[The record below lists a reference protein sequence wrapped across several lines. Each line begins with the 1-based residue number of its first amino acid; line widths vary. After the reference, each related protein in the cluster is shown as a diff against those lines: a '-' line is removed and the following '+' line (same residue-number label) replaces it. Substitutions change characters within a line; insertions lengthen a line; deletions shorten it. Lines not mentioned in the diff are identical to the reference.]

1 MVEATG
7 EDSENSSEPLID
19 DIGSILREWY
29 DITPQQILL
38 GRRYRDFDTIT
49 KLCDQLDRAR
59 KQLIIGNLSESE
71 LKDVR
76 KSSELAIDQGN
87 KILSGDMIV
96 RSEEKRGAVMNGEDS
111 PCDISAAQA
120 MVATLQEE
128 TAAAAKDSLHH
139 LLVDVKQF
147 TNASKEPTT
156 LVIYLITK
164 TKGSV
169 SIDRL
174 TESYEISLNAQGS
187 LESLHVKLRTAA
199 LFGNFTST
207 DIGKTA
213 AADTEASLIIEA
225 RRAFVPIPLNSM
237 GDPNS
242 ATVSMDS
249 LALSTPFNAAHK
261 ETILRENKGP
271 TRFSMIGDTFK
282 GSVKNAFKSP
292 SKKSPTKGPYG
303 MNSLQETFESPSTGE
318 PRLSTTSSMTPPGKP
333 FYRLVAVGVVSVTK
347 LMQQEGEV
355 DTEVQLWTPSLVPNP
370 NPQNKGED
378 WHEIIRD
385 LFPSKKGSYDRTS
398 TLPKVQV
405 GLKPYIGDDAGTL
418 ICTKPTQLSGVTL
431 IPKIGFSGAPTKT
444 RNDVYLTIDR
454 ATLPDKAVLSRAN
467 GGNTGF
473 SPRSDLN
480 SVYVKLEVR
489 DHKGATIANTIQS
502 CSNGQP
508 TSAYETTAVGRN
520 EAWNETIRVNI
531 SPEDVKGAHL
541 HMSLSDA
548 PHSAFAVCHLPLW
561 HENAFVRDGNHD
573 LLLYKM
579 EEGMYGALPD
589 ANRRGGYLTVNHEA
603 KRNGVSRDEALTR
616 PLSTLRVKTYLCSTR
631 MSQDKIIFGL
641 LNWKNQ
647 EQADVAHNLKQLLFI
662 PEIEIVKQLYEV
674 FDSLFSI
681 MVQHSENETFEGLGF
696 MAIVHV
702 LAIVH
707 DRRYNKTLGPLVDK
721 YAEERF
727 NFPSATPCLIKTF
740 VRLLVATDGPSANK
754 LNKTLKVTNLML
766 KFIVKGRSQ
775 QMEKQADIG
784 ITNGSAGFGNDLN
797 AFFKALNNLMQSKE
811 TVLVGSKALAAHNF
825 VSWLPELT
833 PILSTE
839 RIVEQAVD
847 FMDAMTNAR
856 GQLILHK
863 NLILIHL
870 ASLDLFSKEKGAL
883 LHNTPRWLAGQ
894 WGAIDDGLSTSVQY
908 RDQVRLCCTV
918 MRTQMEDLD
927 DSNLQN
933 QHLPNIIDSYL
944 KLLSMPKLER
954 KGTLSPL
961 FPRTYPFPVKLT
973 DGETGYF
980 DEALVELAAVLAA
993 FSESEHGL
1001 QLDRIAPNNEDL
1013 AELIHKLLKVIESIL
1028 KAEAFPKAWLSTF
1041 VYHHKSALHT
1051 LDQVGV
1057 VLLNELKPNEE
1068 ELVNGALFLDQ
1079 LYKLWFNTLF
1089 KVLTS
1094 DALTIE
1100 TFAQQKRRAVWNIGG
1115 DVRKEGANLLYKI
1128 WYDLGWPTVEDE
1140 RERFGLERMGGFQ
1153 VQFGDLIPHVLELC
1167 MHVHEDL
1174 QRTGLEII
1182 KSMICSELQLEE
1194 SVTGIQDRMIVA
1206 LEGLFAT
1213 KKLVDVRDEWLYDL
1227 NREFQ
1232 VDPKKEEVEQMLGKI
1247 QDLVELLQAVYVD
1260 NVDEAGQL
1268 INRLELMEFFKDL
1281 GKTDTFVKYVH
1292 QLADVLAAAGNFT
1305 EAGLAIKK
1313 HAELYDWNDS
1323 EIVEAE
1329 KELALPTQTMAE
1341 RKEELYKKMIE
1352 RFEQGHS
1359 WALALVCYEELAA
1372 YYREHIFHF
1381 GKLGKTQVRI
1391 GACYEEIAKPERL
1404 LTKFFHVALGGFGYS
1419 NLQKKDGIHHGKP
1432 GEDFGPF
1439 SDRLKEMYPDARM
1452 VDDISGYEDVEGK
1465 YFQIRPAYPLLT
1477 LQEDWLKR
1485 GKISAQT
1492 KDYLMTRNC
1501 KQFWTWSEKDTSG
1514 PIDEHS
1520 STKFVFFVE
1529 DAFPTI
1535 SRHSEVTHTCEVF
1548 LDAIE
1553 TSIERTLMVTRRI
1566 AAREKS
1572 WISKKDG
1579 LSLNAL
1585 VKALKF
1591 EVDPQPGAL
1600 VHTRVLIPLPEQDE
1614 EVVLDVHHQVLK
1626 TALIDLAV
1634 AIHRVLSKLE
1644 QSDDSI
1650 ARASA
1655 ASLRGQFEKT
1665 FAPEVHFI
1673 APKVVEMA
1681 DQTQSSAYSLS
1692 ILTSADFLHYKKS
1705 KEKDNRQSNH
1715 SVLGPLVSMNN
1726 KGAQPSMKSSNSSRD
1741 DASVKTDSSKLSRFS
1756 KLFGGGGR
1764 KEDSSIEVSSMIG
1777 HSSTMK
1783 TKRGPPV
1790 AMKNAGNTKGL
1801 SRRQSDA
1808 GSTKSSRR
1816 SLDFGSIKESFG
1828 FGRGRS
1834 NSNATHQTQEAITDD
1849 GNSDWVSEST
1859 NYGRGN
1865 KRFAS
1870 DSINN
1875 DSLNFTDGGQFV
1887 NRSRYISDS
1896 IMRGASTQASIAPV
1910 YRASVTASNSQY
1922 SIYSYSPL
1930 FPTRHLANTLLQGRG
1945 SAGGFDGGLQRG
1957 IESGFVMGEVVGDD
1971 EEDLDGPVME
1981 NTYFRCLVYDGQD
1994 SSQLNDSQ
2002 IGDEKSDV
2010 DGPAMESERSDIG
2023 GPAIEDEESDIDG
2036 PAMDNDEPYIRE
2048 QDADLQDSS
2057 VIHDSQY
2064 PYVRGAKKT
2073 NYLAEESPD
2082 LAAIAEEA
2090 EQDAAFERESQR
2102 IYDSLRSPVEVTAPP
2117 EFDINALI
2125 RERGGL
2131 GLGILEPSSV
2141 NTQAPAPARFPVNST
2156 VLEPPSRVSIFAGI
2170 FDCMRPAPAPATR
2183 VETDSSRNLV
2193 DGEECE
2199 LSVEVEEKERDPL
2212 LPPVPQIR
2220 VETGSS
2226 RNVVDGERQAPA
2238 EAGREIGALF
2248 DAQDGVMMIM
2258 TEDGPIT
2265 FETWCEQD
2273 DRDQEEARHD
2283 ALVEDVIRGC
2293 RELNLPHLIFIE
2305 LAGDTWQEKVR
2316 AYNEYRSMIHANC
2329 GLDPLIEFRKPK
2341 WARAPYLPHVELADG
2356 TDFNDAWDGTKMIMH
2371 EEGPLTLQQWD
2382 DYQKH
2387 LERGRGLAVAWT
2399 MKGRNDAAPPT
2410 RRGSPSMGSPVVD
2423 DPMAQDMDPQE
2434 AQSFPSSYGPGMHN
2448 ECYGNEFYHNNRHV
2462 DEESFEQYATSS
2474 PFIRHVLSS
2483 DDEDGYPKIPP
2494 PSPPMGA
2501 AHAQEVKSSPVNSPP
2516 LESDDGVPPPLN
2528 APPVKATRPAQATRR
2543 SEWSSSPPPPAVK
2556 PDEVKSLR
2564 PSTSWFAKH
2573 SGPPAPRKPRYNAE
2587 SSFDGYAT
2595 YGGAPPM
2602 MGQLRQEL
2610 SVIDRFP
2617 QQEIIYQAQ
2626 TYHGGAY
2633 QQGAAQDQGLRNNPG
2648 SHVRGAIEAQAE
2660 TSANQPGEQERQPLE
2675 QEMEE
2680 DRQQHERLLELARQQ
2695 ARERQMGPTDSS
2707 FDAQSVSSAFQDPGS
2722 SLPLRYGSHFQP
2734 RPLDPEYVPP
2744 PAGGDS
2750 PGYGDTFAPPQ
2761 TQGIPLGNTGGEIKA
2776 PIYQGLGIDLQR
2788 QVFGGPPPGFS
2799 QYGNGQQN
2807 PMGYSSMGPPPQQH
2821 QTSITYASGTYSHGG
2836 SAQQP
2841 AGYGPMGAQ
2850 PGQQTMGFPQGI
2862 FSYSSAQPPPMGYGS
2877 MGPPPGFPQHG
2888 NAQQMPTGYG
2898 SLGSPPG
2905 QQGYTSVGQ
2914 IPGFEPYAPFISVDN
2929 TQHAPM
2935 GSGTIEPQPPP
2946 SFQQAPMGYGS
2957 TGPQPG
2963 FFQQNAQQAP
2973 AGYGS
2978 IGPPPG
2984 LGFENAYAR
2993 PPPPSMT
3000 TEQAYMVSPAH
3011 GYATMRQ
3018 QMMQPRMQQ
3027 EELGYNTFGGHASR
3041 ASLASSQCSVHG
3053 GVGLGL
3059 HIDGEEEEEA

>member
-59 KQLIIGNLSESE
+59 KQLIIGNLSKSE

-120 MVATLQEE
+120 MMAALQEE
-128 TAAAAKDSLHH
+128 PKTAVAAKDSLHH
-139 LLVDVKQF
+139 LLVDVKHF

-156 LVIYLITK
+156 LVIYLITR

-174 TESYEISLNAQGS
+174 TESYEVPLNAQGS

-199 LFGNFTST
+199 LFGNFTPT

-213 AADTEASLIIEA
+213 AADTETSLVIEA

-237 GDPNS
+237 GGRNS
-242 ATVSMDS
+242 ASVSMDS

-261 ETILRENKGP
+261 ETILRENKGS

-303 MNSLQETFESPSTGE
+303 MNPLQETFESPSTGQ
-318 PRLSTTSSMTPPGKP
+318 PRLSTTSSMTPPGTPGKP
-333 FYRLVAVGVVSVTK
+333 FYRLVAVGVVNVTK
-347 LMQQEGEV
+347 LMQQDGEV

-385 LFPSKKGSYDRTS
+385 LLPSKKGSYDRTS

-405 GLKPYIGDDAGTL
+405 GLKPYVGDDAATL
-418 ICTKPTQLSGVTL
+418 ISTKPTELSGVTL
-431 IPKIGFSGAPTKT
+431 ISKIGFSGAPTKP

-489 DHKGATIANTIQS
+489 DHKGATIACAIQS

-508 TSAYETTAVGRN
+508 TSAYETTVVGRN
-520 EAWNETIRVNI
+520 EAWDETIRVNI

-548 PHSAFAVCHLPLW
+548 PHSAFAVSHLPLW

-579 EEGMYGALPD
+579 EEGMSGALPD
-589 ANRRGGYLTVNHEA
+589 GNRRGGYLTVNHEA
-603 KRNGVSRDEALTR
+603 RRNGVSRDETLTG

-641 LNWKNQ
+641 LNWKSQ

-662 PEIEIVKQLYEV
+662 PEIEIVKQLHEV

-681 MVQHSENETFEGLGF
+681 IVQHSENETFEDLGF
-696 MAIVHV
+696 MATVHV

-740 VRLLVATDGPSANK
+740 VRLLVAADGPSANK

-847 FMDAMTNAR
+847 FMDAMANAR

-894 WGAIDDGLSTSVQY
+894 WGAIDDGLSMSAQY

-933 QHLPNIIDSYL
+933 QHLPNIVDSYL
-944 KLLSMPKLER
+944 KLLSTPKLER
-954 KGTLSPL
+954 KGTLSSL
-961 FPRTYPFPVKLT
+961 FPRTYPFPVKPT

-980 DEALVELAAVLAA
+980 DEALVELAAILAA

-1057 VLLNELKPNEE
+1057 LLLNELKPNEE

-1128 WYDLGWPTVEDE
+1128 WYGLGWPTVEDE

-1194 SVTGIQDRMIVA
+1194 SVNGIQDQMIVA

-1260 NVDEAGQL
+1260 NVDEADQL

-1292 QLADVLAAAGNFT
+1292 QLADVLTAAGNFT
-1305 EAGLAIKK
+1305 EAGLALKK
-1313 HAELYDWNDS
+1313 HAELYDWNNF
-1323 EIVEAE
+1323 EIVDAE
-1329 KELALPTQTMAE
+1329 KELSLPSQTMAE

-1352 RFEQGHS
+1352 RFEQGQS
-1359 WALALVCYEELAA
+1359 WGSALVCYEELAA

-1381 GKLGKTQVRI
+1381 GKLGKTQARI

-1404 LTKFFHVALGGFGYS
+1404 LSKFFHVALGGFGFS
-1419 NLQKKDGIHHGKP
+1419 DMQKKDDIHQSKP

-1439 SDRLKEMYPDARM
+1439 SDRLKEMFPDARM

-1465 YFQIRPAYPLLT
+1465 YFQIRPANPLLA
-1477 LQEDWLKR
+1477 LQEGWLKR
-1485 GKISAQT
+1485 PKIPAQV
-1492 KDYLMTRNC
+1492 KDHHMTRNC
-1501 KQFWTWSEKDTSG
+1501 KQFWTWSTKDTSG

-1520 STKFVFFVE
+1520 STKFVFSVE

-1535 SRHSEVTHTCEVF
+1535 SRRSEVTHTCEVF
-1548 LDAIE
+1548 LDATE
-1553 TSIERTLMVTRRI
+1553 TSIERVLMVTRRI
-1566 AAREKS
+1566 ASREKS
-1572 WISKKDG
+1572 WVSRQDD
-1579 LSLNAL
+1579 LTLNAL

-1591 EVDPQPGAL
+1591 ELDPQPSAV
-1600 VHTRVLIPLPEQDE
+1600 VHTSVLIPLPEQDE
-1614 EVVLDVHHQVLK
+1614 EVALDVHQQVLK

-1634 AIHRVLSKLE
+1634 AIHRVLLKLE

-1650 ARASA
+1650 ARTSA
-1655 ASLRGQFEKT
+1655 VSLRGQFEKT
-1665 FAPEVHFI
+1665 FATEVEFI
-1673 APKVVEMA
+1673 ATKVVEMA

-1692 ILTSADFLHYKKS
+1692 ILTSADFVLYKKS
-1705 KEKDNRQSNH
+1705 KEKDNRHSNH
-1715 SVLGPLVSMNN
+1715 SVLGPLPSMNKN
-1726 KGAQPSMKSSNSSRD
+1726 GMQPSMKSSSSSRD
-1741 DASVKTDSSKLSRFS
+1741 DASVKTDSSKLGRFS
-1756 KLFGGGGR
+1756 KLFGGGGN
-1764 KEDSSIEVSSMIG
+1764 KQDSSIEVSSMID
-1777 HSSTMK
+1777 HASAMK

-1790 AMKNAGNTKGL
+1790 TMKNPGNTKGL

-1816 SLDFGSIKESFG
+1816 SLDFGGIKESFG

-1870 DSINN
+1870 DSTNN
-1875 DSLNFTDGGQFV
+1875 DSLNFPDRGPHFV
-1887 NRSRYISDS
+1887 NHNRFISDS
-1896 IMRGASTQASIAPV
+1896 TMRGASTQASIAPA
-1910 YRASVTASNSQY
+1910 YQASVTASNSQY
-1922 SIYSYSPL
+1922 SIYSCFPL
-1930 FPTRHLANTLLQGRG
+1930 SPTRDLANTLLQGRG
-1945 SAGGFDGGLQRG
+1945 GAGGFE
-1957 IESGFVMGEVVGDD
+1957 ESGFVMGEVVGD
-1971 EEDLDGPVME
+1971 EEEYLDGPVVE
-1981 NTYFRCLVYDGQD
+1981 NAYLRGLLYGRQD

-2002 IGDEKSDV
+2002 TSDL
-2010 DGPAMESERSDIG
+2010 D
-2023 GPAIEDEESDIDG
+2023 GPAIEDGHSFIQGQDMDRQDSSQSNGSQISDLNGPAMEDDGSDIDG
-2036 PAMDNDEPYIRE
+2036 LAMQNEESYIEGPDMGR
-2048 QDADLQDSS
+2048 DDSS
-2057 VIHDSQY
+2057 LDHSQHLY
-2064 PYVRGAKKT
+2064 NGRVRKT
-2073 NYLAEESPD
+2073 TYLTEDFSDIPEEDLGPD
-2082 LAAIAEEA
+2082 ARA
-2090 EQDAAFERESQR
+2090 ERESQR
-2102 IYDSLRSPVEVTAPP
+2102 ICESLGSPKVAPP
-2117 EFDINALI
+2117 AFDINALI

-2131 GLGILEPSSV
+2131 GLGIFEPMSV
-2141 NTQAPAPARFPVNST
+2141 NAQAPAPERLPVST
-2156 VLEPPSRVSIFAGI
+2156 TLLEPPSRVSIFASI
-2170 FDCMRPAPAPATR
+2170 FDRMR
-2183 VETDSSRNLV
+2183 L
-2193 DGEECE
+2193 
-2199 LSVEVEEKERDPL
+2199 DPL
-2212 LPPVPQIR
+2212 PTPE
-2220 VETGSS
+2220 VETGSN
-2226 RNVVDGERQAPA
+2226 RDLIDGERELPV
-2238 EAGREIGALF
+2238 EVEGEIGALF
-2248 DAQDGVMMIM
+2248 DAQDGVRTIM
-2258 TEDGPIT
+2258 TEGGPMT
-2265 FETWCEQD
+2265 FEAWCEQD
-2273 DRDQEEARHD
+2273 YLNQEEARHD
-2283 ALVEDVIRGC
+2283 AMVEDVTRVC
-2293 RELNLPHLIFIE
+2293 RELNLPYLIFLE
-2305 LAGDTWQEKVR
+2305 LTGDTWQKKVR
-2316 AYNEYRSMIHANC
+2316 AYNEYRSMIHAKC

-2341 WARAPYLPHVELADG
+2341 WARAPYLPHVELVDG
-2356 TDFNDAWDGTKMIMH
+2356 TEFNNAWDGTKMIMH

-2387 LERGRGLAVAWT
+2387 LERGRRLAVAWT
-2399 MKGRNDAAPPT
+2399 KKGRNDAAPPT

-2423 DPMAQDMDPQE
+2423 DPIAQDMGPQE
-2434 AQSFPSSYGPGMHN
+2434 AQSFPPSYGLGTHN
-2448 ECYGNEFYHNNRHV
+2448 ERYGNEFYHNNRHV

-2474 PFIRHVLSS
+2474 PFIRHALSS

-2494 PSPPMGA
+2494 PSPPVGP
-2501 AHAQEVKSSPVNSPP
+2501 AQEQKTNSSPQTDHHF
-2516 LESDDGVPPPLN
+2516 ESDDGVPSPLN
-2528 APPVKATRPAQATRR
+2528 APSVKAMRPAQVARR
-2543 SEWSSSPPPPAVK
+2543 SEWSSSPPPPPVK

-2587 SSFDGYAT
+2587 SPFDGYAT
-2595 YGGAPPM
+2595 YHGPPPM
-2602 MGQLRQEL
+2602 MGQLRREL
-2610 SVIDRFP
+2610 SVIDEFP
-2617 QQEIIYQAQ
+2617 QQEIAFQAH
-2626 TYHGGAY
+2626 TYHGAAY
-2633 QQGAAQDQGLRNNPG
+2633 QQEAAQDQGFRNNRG
-2648 SHVRGAIEAQAE
+2648 SQIRDAIEAQAE
-2660 TSANQPGEQERQPLE
+2660 RNANQRREQEQREQLEQERQQLE
-2675 QEMEE
+2675 QELEE
-2680 DRQQHERLLELARQQ
+2680 DRQQHELLLLLSKRQQ
-2695 ARERQMGPTDSS
+2695 AQARQHQMGPTDSS
-2707 FDAQSVSSAFQDPGS
+2707 FFDAPSASSASQGPGS
-2722 SLPLRYGSHFQP
+2722 SPPLCYSNQFQP
-2734 RPLDPEYVPP
+2734 RQLDPGYVPP
-2744 PAGGDS
+2744 PAGGD
-2750 PGYGDTFAPPQ
+2750 PPAYGDMFAPPQ
-2761 TQGIPLGNTGGEIKA
+2761 MQGIPLGNTGAEIKA
-2776 PIYQGLGIDLQR
+2776 PIYQGLGIDVQR
-2788 QVFGGPPPGFS
+2788 QVFTGPPAGFA
-2799 QYGNGQQN
+2799 QYGNAQQA
-2807 PMGYSSMGPPPQQH
+2807 PAGFGMGPPPQQSVM
-2821 QTSITYASGTYSHGG
+2821 QPQSSITYASSTCSYGG
-2836 SAQQP
+2836 NARQTPAYGSMGLPPQQAP
-2841 AGYGPMGAQ
+2841 MGYGSMGLPQ
-2850 PGQQTMGFPQGI
+2850 PQRGFQQSQPSMGFPAGI
-2862 FSYSSAQPPPMGYGS
+2862 FSYGTVQLSPMGYGS
-2877 MGPPPGFPQHG
+2877 MGPPPGFAYA
-2888 NAQQMPTGYG
+2888 NAQQHAPMGYSSMG
-2898 SLGSPPG
+2898 PPPG
-2905 QQGYTSVGQ
+2905 QRGYTSVAQ
-2914 IPGFEPYAPFISVDN
+2914 VPGFEPYAPFLGGYN
-2929 TQHAPM
+2929 AQHAPM
-2935 GSGTIEPQPPP
+2935 RYGSMGPPP
-2946 SFQQAPMGYGS
+2946 CLFQHNY
-2957 TGPQPG
+2957 
-2963 FFQQNAQQAP
+2963 QQNAQQAP
-2973 AGYGS
+2973 PAYGP
-2978 IGPPPG
+2978 IRPPPG
-2984 LGFENAYAR
+2984 LGFDNAFPR
-2993 PPPPSMT
+2993 PPPQPMT
-3000 TEQAYMVSPAH
+3000 TEQAYGISPAH
-3011 GYATMRQ
+3011 GFATMRP
-3018 QMMQPRMQQ
+3018 QMMQPRMQW
-3027 EELGYNTFGGHASR
+3027 EESGYNTFGRYASR
-3041 ASLASSQCSVHG
+3041 ASLASSQYSVDG

-3059 HIDGEEEEEA
+3059 DLDGEEEEEEA

>member
-1 MVEATG
+1 M
-7 EDSENSSEPLID
+7 DSKNSSEPLID

-59 KQLIIGNLSESE
+59 KQLIIGNLSKSE

-96 RSEEKRGAVMNGEDS
+96 RSEERRGAVMNGEDS

-120 MVATLQEE
+120 MMATLQEE
-128 TAAAAKDSLHH
+128 PKTAVAAKDSLHH
-139 LLVDVKQF
+139 LLVDVKHF

-156 LVIYLITK
+156 LVIYLITRNK
-164 TKGSV
+164 ASV

-174 TESYEISLNAQGS
+174 TESYEVPLNAQGS
-187 LESLHVKLRTAA
+187 LESLHVKFRTAA
-199 LFGNFTST
+199 LFGNFTPT

-213 AADTEASLIIEA
+213 AADTETSLVIEA
-225 RRAFVPIPLNSM
+225 RRMFVPIPLNSM
-237 GDPNS
+237 GGRNS
-242 ATVSMDS
+242 ASVSMDS
-249 LALSTPFNAAHK
+249 LALSTPFNATHK
-261 ETILRENKGP
+261 ETILRENKGS
-271 TRFSMIGDTFK
+271 TRLSMIGDTFK

-292 SKKSPTKGPYG
+292 SKKSPAKAPYG
-303 MNSLQETFESPSTGE
+303 MIPLQETFESPSTGE
-318 PRLSTTSSMTPPGKP
+318 PRLSTTSSMTPPGTPGKP
-333 FYRLVAVGVVSVTK
+333 FYRLVAVGVVNVTK
-347 LMQQEGEV
+347 LMQQDNEV
-355 DTEVQLWTPSLVPNP
+355 DTEVQLWTPSLAPNP

-385 LFPSKKGSYDRTS
+385 LLPSKKGSYDRTS
-398 TLPKVQV
+398 TLPKVQI
-405 GLKPYIGDDAGTL
+405 GLKPYVGDDAATL
-418 ICTKPTQLSGVTL
+418 ISTKPTELSGVTL
-431 IPKIGFSGAPTKT
+431 IPKIGFSGAPTKP
-444 RNDVYLTIDR
+444 RNDVYLTIER

-489 DHKGATIANTIQS
+489 GHKGATITNAIQS
-502 CSNGQP
+502 CSNSQP
-508 TSAYETTAVGRN
+508 TSAYETTVVGRN

-531 SPEDVKGAHL
+531 SPEDIRGAHL
-541 HMSLSDA
+541 HMSLYDA
-548 PHSAFAVCHLPLW
+548 PHSAVAVSHLPLW

-579 EEGMYGALPD
+579 EEGMSGPLPD
-589 ANRRGGYLTVNHEA
+589 ANRRGGYLTVNYEA
-603 KRNGVSRDEALTR
+603 KRNGVSRDEALTG

-631 MSQDKIIFGL
+631 MSQDKIILGL
-641 LNWKNQ
+641 LNWKSQ
-647 EQADVAHNLKQLLFI
+647 KQADVAHNLKQLLFI
-662 PEIEIVKQLYEV
+662 PEIEIVKQLNEV

-681 MVQHSENETFEGLGF
+681 IVQHSENETFEDLGF

-727 NFPSATPCLIKTF
+727 NFPSATPCLIETF

-784 ITNGSAGFGNDLN
+784 ITNGPAGFGTDLN

-847 FMDAMTNAR
+847 FVDAMTDAR

-883 LHNTPRWLAGQ
+883 LHNTPRWLAGH
-894 WGAIDDGLSTSVQY
+894 WGAIDNGFSMSAQY

-918 MRTQMEDLD
+918 MHTQMEDLD

-961 FPRTYPFPVKLT
+961 FPRTYPFPVKPT

-1057 VLLNELKPNEE
+1057 LLLNEMKPNDE

-1128 WYDLGWPTVEDE
+1128 WYELGWPTVEDE

-1194 SVTGIQDRMIVA
+1194 SVNGIQDRMIVA

-1232 VDPKKEEVEQMLGKI
+1232 VDPKKEEIEQMLGKI

-1260 NVDEAGQL
+1260 NVDEADQL

-1323 EIVEAE
+1323 EILEAE
-1329 KELALPTQTMAE
+1329 KELSLPAQTMAE
-1341 RKEELYKKMIE
+1341 RKEELYKKMVE
-1352 RFEQGHS
+1352 RFEQGQS
-1359 WALALVCYEELAA
+1359 WGSALVCYEELAA

-1381 GKLGKTQVRI
+1381 GKLAKTQVCI

-1419 NLQKKDGIHHGKP
+1419 DFQKKDDIHESKP

-1439 SDRLKEMYPDARM
+1439 SDRLKEMFPDARM

-1465 YFQIRPAYPLLT
+1465 YFQIRPAYPLLA

-1485 GKISAQT
+1485 AKIPAQV
-1492 KDYLMTRNC
+1492 KDYQMTRNC

-1535 SRHSEVTHTCEVF
+1535 SRRSEVTQTCEVF

-1553 TSIERTLMVTRRI
+1553 TSIERVLMVTRRI

-1572 WISKKDG
+1572 WVSKNDD

-1585 VKALKF
+1585 VKAMKF
-1591 EVDPQPGAL
+1591 ELDPQLSAV
-1600 VHTRVLIPLPEQDE
+1600 VHTRALVPLPQQDE
-1614 EVVLDVHHQVLK
+1614 EVVLDVHQQVLK

-1650 ARASA
+1650 TRASA
-1655 ASLRGQFEKT
+1655 VSLRGQFEKT
-1665 FAPEVHFI
+1665 FTPEVDFI

-1681 DQTQSSAYSLS
+1681 DQTQMSSDFSLS
-1692 ILTSADFLHYKKS
+1692 ILTSADFLHYNKS

-1715 SVLGPLVSMNN
+1715 SILGPLVSMQ
-1726 KGAQPSMKSSNSSRD
+1726 KKCTQPSMKSSHSSQD
-1741 DASVKTDSSKLSRFS
+1741 NESVNTKSSKGLGARVSHF
-1756 KLFGGGGR
+1756 FGGGGN
-1764 KEDSSIEVSSMIG
+1764 KQDSSIEVSSMIG
-1777 HSSTMK
+1777 HSSAMK

-1790 AMKNAGNTKGL
+1790 TMKNVGNTKGL
-1801 SRRQSDA
+1801 NRHQSDA

-1828 FGRGRS
+1828 FARGRS
-1834 NSNATHQTQEAITDD
+1834 NSNATHQTQQAITDD

-1870 DSINN
+1870 DSTNN

-1896 IMRGASTQASIAPV
+1896 IMRGASTQASIAPA
-1910 YRASVTASNSQY
+1910 YQASIIASNSQY
-1922 SIYSYSPL
+1922 SIYSYPALSS
-1930 FPTRHLANTLLQGRG
+1930 TRDLANTMLQGRG
-1945 SAGGFDGGLQRG
+1945 SAGGF
-1957 IESGFVMGEVVGDD
+1957 ESGFVIGEVGGDDD
-1971 EEDLDGPVME
+1971 EEDLHGPVMG
-1981 NTYFRCLVYDGQD
+1981 NAYLRDLVYGRHG
-1994 SSQLNDSQ
+1994 SSQSNDSQ
-2002 IGDEKSDV
+2002 IGGDE
-2010 DGPAMESERSDIG
+2010 SDIDG
-2023 GPAIEDEESDIDG
+2023 QALEDDESDIDG
-2036 PAMDNDEPYIRE
+2036 PIMEEDESDIDGPTTENDESHMKG
-2048 QDADLQDSS
+2048 QDFDLQDSE
-2057 VIHDSQY
+2057 VINDSQT
-2064 PYVRGAKKT
+2064 YVRGAKKT
-2073 NYLAEESPD
+2073 SYLAEESPD
-2082 LAAIAEEA
+2082 LAVIAGEA
-2090 EQDAAFERESQR
+2090 EQDAAFERESQS
-2102 IYDSLRSPVEVTAPP
+2102 IYESLRSPVKVAAPP
-2117 EFDINALI
+2117 AFDINALI

-2131 GLGILEPSSV
+2131 GLGIFEPMIAQVSASES
-2141 NTQAPAPARFPVNST
+2141 FPVNSP
-2156 VLEPPSRVSIFAGI
+2156 VHEPPRRVSIFASI
-2170 FDCMRPAPAPATR
+2170 FDCMRPARVTPTR
-2183 VETDSSRNLV
+2183 VKTDSSRNFV
-2193 DGEECE
+2193 GGEREVP
-2199 LSVEVEEKERDPL
+2199 VEVE
-2212 LPPVPQIR
+2212 
-2220 VETGSS
+2220 
-2226 RNVVDGERQAPA
+2226 
-2238 EAGREIGALF
+2238 REIGALY
-2248 DAQDGVMMIM
+2248 DARDGVRMIM
-2258 TEDGPIT
+2258 TEDGAVT
-2265 FETWCEQD
+2265 FEAWCEQD
-2273 DRDQEEARHD
+2273 DRDQDEARHD
-2283 ALVEDVIRGC
+2283 AMVKDVIRGC
-2293 RELNLPHLIFIE
+2293 RELNFPHLIFNE

-2316 AYNEYRSMIHANC
+2316 AYNEYRNMIHARC

-2356 TDFNDAWDGTKMIMH
+2356 TEFKDAWDGTKMIMH

-2387 LERGRGLAVAWT
+2387 LERGRELAVAWA
-2399 MKGRNDAAPPT
+2399 MKGRSDAAPPT

-2423 DPMAQDMDPQE
+2423 NPMAQNMDPQE
-2434 AQSFPSSYGPGMHN
+2434 AQSFSSSYGPGMHN
-2448 ECYGNEFYHNNRHV
+2448 EAYGGEFYHNNGHV

-2474 PFIRHVLSS
+2474 PFIRHALSS

-2494 PSPPMGA
+2494 PSPPMDP
-2501 AHAQEVKSSPVNSPP
+2501 AQEQEANSSPQNGHP
-2516 LESDDGVPPPLN
+2516 LESDDEVPSSTNSPPGKTLLS
-2528 APPVKATRPAQATRR
+2528 AQVPRR

-2556 PDEVKSLR
+2556 SDDVKCMR

-2573 SGPPAPRKPRYNAE
+2573 SGPQAPRKPSRNVE
-2587 SSFDGYAT
+2587 SPLIGYAT
-2595 YGGAPPM
+2595 YHGPPPM
-2602 MGQLRQEL
+2602 MGQLRLEL
-2610 SVIDRFP
+2610 SVIDEFP

-2626 TYHGGAY
+2626 TYHGAGY
-2633 QQGAAQDQGLRNNPG
+2633 QQEDAQDHGFGNNL
-2648 SHVRGAIEAQAE
+2648 SSQIRDAIEAQAE
-2660 TSANQPGEQERQPLE
+2660 RNANQRREQERQQFE
-2675 QEMEE
+2675 QELEE
-2680 DRQQHERLLELARQQ
+2680 DRQQHELLLMLSKRQQEQARQH
-2695 ARERQMGPTDSS
+2695 QMGPKDSS
-2707 FDAQSVSSAFQDPGS
+2707 FFDAPSVSSASQDPGS
-2722 SLPLRYGSHFQP
+2722 SPPLRHGNQFLS
-2734 RPLDPEYVPP
+2734 RPLDPGYVPP
-2744 PAGGDS
+2744 AAGADS
-2750 PGYGDTFAPPQ
+2750 PGYGDMFAPPQ
-2761 TQGIPLGNTGGEIKA
+2761 MQSIPLGNTAGDIKA
-2776 PIYQGLGIDLQR
+2776 PIYQGLGIDFQR
-2788 QVFGGPPPGFS
+2788 QVFEGPAPGF
-2799 QYGNGQQN
+2799 QEQVQ
-2807 PMGYSSMGPPPQQH
+2807 SSMGPPPGFFGYGQAQAPPQQGR
-2821 QTSITYASGTYSHGG
+2821 TSIQYASGVCSYNG

-2841 AGYGPMGAQ
+2841 AGYGSMGL
-2850 PGQQTMGFPQGI
+2850 PPQH
-2862 FSYSSAQPPPMGYGS
+2862 APMGYGS
-2877 MGPPPGFPQHG
+2877 MGLPQPQQGFQQSQPSMGFSQGIFSYGTVRPSPIGYGSMGPSPPGFAYANAHQHAAMGYSSMRPPPGQRG
-2888 NAQQMPTGYG
+2888 YSSLAQV
-2898 SLGSPPG
+2898 PG
-2905 QQGYTSVGQ
+2905 L
-2914 IPGFEPYAPFISVDN
+2914 EPYAPFLGVDS
-2929 TQHAPM
+2929 A
-2935 GSGTIEPQPPP
+2935 
-2946 SFQQAPMGYGS
+2946 QQAPMAYGS
-2957 TGPQPG
+2957 MRPPPG
-2963 FFQQNAQQAP
+2963 FARSYNAQQTP
-2973 AGYGS
+2973 LGYGP
-2978 IGPPPG
+2978 IGPPPQQAPPGYASIRPPSG
-2984 LGFENAYAR
+2984 LGCENAYVR
-2993 PPPPSMT
+2993 PPPPPMT

-3011 GYATMRQ
+3011 GYATMRP
-3018 QMMQPRMQQ
+3018 QMMQPSQR
-3027 EELGYNTFGGHASR
+3027 ESGYATFGGYGSR
-3041 ASLASSQCSVHG
+3041 ASLSSSQFSADV
-3053 GVGLGL
+3053 GVGLSL
-3059 HIDGEEEEEA
+3059 NLGEEEEEEEEEET